1 MAIGKDT
8 ALRLM
13 LVDDQVNEAEAIV
26 SSLRNAGIAVRPLRA
41 ESLDEL
47 AQILSQQPVDM
58 VLAEYASTQMP
69 FAEVAA
75 VVKACAA
82 AGAMALSGPAA
93 VAKPKLSGEEQLA
106 KLLEGRVA
114 GEPQDCISLS
124 SARSSQII
132 DKTAIVYRVGSTL
145 WVNRPKGGAESL
157 DDDDI
162 LVTKTI
168 GSQLCSI
175 DPVELRE
182 ANFVKRVADRLDR
195 ERGHACRG

>member
-1 MAIGKDT
+1 MRHLIPT
-8 ALRLM
+8 LL
-13 LVDDQVNEAEAIV
+13 
-26 SSLRNAGIAVRPLRA
+26 
-41 ESLDEL
+41 
-47 AQILSQQPVDM
+47 
-58 VLAEYASTQMP
+58 
-69 FAEVAA
+69 
-75 VVKACAA
+75 AA
-82 AGAMALSGPAA
+82 AAIAAAPAA
-93 VAKPKLSGEEQLA
+93 TAREKLGPEDQLA

-175 DPVELRE
+175 DSVELRDRSSHFYTG
-182 ANFVKRVADRLDR
+182 FVSLGQFVPYKRVKG
-195 ERGHACRG
+195 E